1 MSKLIEFKEANLP
14 KLESKWAQVENK
26 GDYTPNYHEGRN
38 AGFTHFVA
46 SEFVNHNNKTGE
58 YVNV

>member
-14 KLESKWAQVENK
+14 KLEKKWSEVNQEE
-26 GDYTPNYHEGRN
+26 YTPNYQMGSG

-46 SEFVNHNNKTGE
+46 SEFINHNNQTKE